1 MGSGLPAA
9 LGQSLSFIVSLGVIS
24 VLFAMIFK
32 FLPDVRVPLRKV
44 WVGAIGTALLFS
56 AGKELL
62 ALYLGRA
69 STASAYGAAGSVIIV
84 LMWGY
89 YASVILF
96 FGAEFTQV
104 YAKQTGTPIVPGEF
118 AEPVTQQERAEQG
131 MASEPPRGTRRYDG
145 ALIRT
150 PGMVVHKKPL
160 QFAGMM
166 LLAGFAGGTLL
177 RFKLLRRVARIY
189 TAMRR

>member
-69 STASAYGAAGSVIIV
+69 STASGQSLSFIVSLGVISV
-84 LMWGY
+84 
-89 YASVILF
+89 LF
-96 FGAEFTQV
+96 AMIFKFLPDV
-104 YAKQTGTPIVPGEF
+104 RV
-118 AEPVTQQERAEQG
+118 
-131 MASEPPRGTRRYDG
+131 
-145 ALIRT
+145 
-150 PGMVVHKKPL
+150 PL
-160 QFAGMM
+160 QIE
-166 LLAGFAGGTLL
+166 
-177 RFKLLRRVARIY
+177 R
-189 TAMRR
+189 